1 MTNISSKIIKLINIG
16 KSNKINSIRI
26 YNFHINDLK

>member
-1 MTNISSKIIKLINIG
+1 MSKTTSMIRLINIG

-26 YNFHINDLK
+26 GNFNLDDLK

>member
-16 KSNKINSIRI
+16 KSNKINSIRV